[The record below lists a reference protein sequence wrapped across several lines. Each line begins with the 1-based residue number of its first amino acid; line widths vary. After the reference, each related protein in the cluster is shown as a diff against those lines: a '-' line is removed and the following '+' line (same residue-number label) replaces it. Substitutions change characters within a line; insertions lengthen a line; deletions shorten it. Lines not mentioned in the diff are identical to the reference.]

1 MTGAVELG
9 REDRELDGLVY
20 DELGWAWLKLTRCA
34 CYPRR
39 VPQLHLRIW

>member
-20 DELGWAWLKLTRCA
+20 DDLGWAWLKLARRACRLCRVRCT
-34 CYPRR
+34 
-39 VPQLHLRIW
+39 Q